1 MGGEDDGGNF
11 FFVICMFCFS
21 FKEKEFKKAHF
32 YAQLSPV
39 REEEEEA
46 AGELI
51 PATASTTTAIVRVNA
66 AVCCRC

>member
-1 MGGEDDGGNF
+1 MEGEDDVEGKL

-21 FKEKEFKKAHF
+21 SKEKELAHF

-39 REEEEEA
+39 REEEA

-51 PATASTTTAIVRVNA
+51 PATASTTTAIVRVIA
-66 AVCCRC
+66 AVCCCC

>member
-1 MGGEDDGGNF
+1 MGETF
-11 FFVICMFCFS
+11 LSFACFALVLKTRK
-21 FKEKEFKKAHF
+21 FKKKAHF

-39 REEEEEA
+39 REEEEEEA

-51 PATASTTTAIVRVNA
+51 PATASTATAIVRVNA

>member
-1 MGGEDDGGNF
+1 MGETF
-11 FFVICMFCFS
+11 LSFACFALVL
-21 FKEKEFKKAHF
+21 KTRNFKKRAHF

-39 REEEEEA
+39 REEEEEEA

-51 PATASTTTAIVRVNA
+51 PATASTATAIVRVNA

>member
-1 MGGEDDGGNF
+1 MIGGN

-21 FKEKEFKKAHF
+21 FKDKEFKKKAHF

-39 REEEEEA
+39 REEEEEEA

-51 PATASTTTAIVRVNA
+51 PATASTATAIVRVNA